1 MTTISPAPSGAPAV
15 SVPTPG
21 AQSTPAPS
29 TIAPAAPAQAPA
41 TTPEAPKADQE
52 RVAGRLAVLTKKE
65 AAAVRAQQEAKAL
78 QAQIAE
84 REKAIAARE
93 AELEGLKGDP
103 LGILKKYGYDYN
115 QVTQAYLNNGQLPP
129 EVVAQKT
136 TEEIRAEVQGL
147 KQRMEDERKAAEDAQ
162 AEAAR
167 QEEARA
173 IEGFKGQ
180 IRQEVSDQSK
190 YPFIAHFNQGELV
203 YDLIDEH
210 HRRSG
215 RVMEI
220 PEAAKLLEDH
230 IRDQVT
236 KARDLLPPPQPAH
249 APVMSAPQAPKR
261 DLLPPSKPTTL
272 TNRTTAP
279 ITPAAPKPRVRTDE
293 ERIKAALEKYGRR

>member
-1 MTTISPAPSGAPAV
+1 MTTAAPAPTSVPSV

-21 AQSTPAPS
+21 AQSTPASATP
-29 TIAPAAPAQAPA
+29 APAAQAPA
-41 TTPEAPKADQE
+41 TPPQAPKSPEQE

-78 QAQIAE
+78 QVHIAE
-84 REKAIAARE
+84 REKAITAKE
-93 AELEGLKGDP
+93 AELESLRGDP

-129 EVVAQKT
+129 EVVAQQT
-136 TEEIRAEVQGL
+136 AEELRKDVQGL
-147 KQRMEDERKAAEDAQ
+147 RQRIEDEKKAAEDAQ

-173 IEGFKGQ
+173 IDGFKGQ

-203 YDLIDEH
+203 YELIDEQY
-210 HRRSG
+210 RRSG

-236 KARDLLPPPQPAH
+236 KARDLLPPPEPPQAQV
-249 APVMSAPQAPKR
+249 ATAPQAPKR
-261 DLLPPSKPTTL
+261 DLLPPSKPNTL

-279 ITPAAPKPRVRTDE
+279 TTPAAPKPRLRSDE